1 MRIKN
6 QITAFGKSYKV
17 VPVICALLIGGL
29 MAHLIGATQA
39 APNNSIYL
47 SPASGSYQI
56 GDTVTLSVRENSGAT
71 NVNAVEADLS
81 YTAAQLQY
89 LSTDFTGTSFEL
101 AATSSGG
108 SGSVTIARATSNN
121 TLAGDHLIAAVSFK
135 VLASGSSAISFKS
148 SSALAGTSDSKSTN
162 ATTQGATLTLTTPPV
177 TPPPTPT
184 PTPPPAGGGS
194 TQTPA
199 PAPTA
204 APSGSKPAASS
215 KSVAV
220 TPSGSSTPVAL
231 SDNAN
236 AQVSAAATI
245 QPTQSAGDPITKAE
259 YFLNGKLVATA
270 TQPPYSYKLD
280 TPNLRNGKY
289 TLQVKTFYTSGK
301 IALTAHHIDVKNPL
315 SLKQLLLEAKHYAWA
330 FILPVLI
337 IAAFVYVR
345 FLRGKTGSWPRFG
358 SDGGSDTP
366 PADPDKHIQA
376 FMSGQAQVIAPG
388 SEPATIPSSTMP
400 TIKINN
406 TQLGKAKNPQPGSV
420 VEPNETKT

>member
-1 MRIKN
+1 
-6 QITAFGKSYKV
+6 
-17 VPVICALLIGGL
+17 
-29 MAHLIGATQA
+29 
-39 APNNSIYL
+39 
-47 SPASGSYQI
+47 
-56 GDTVTLSVRENSGAT
+56 
-71 NVNAVEADLS
+71 
-81 YTAAQLQY
+81 
-89 LSTDFTGTSFEL
+89 
-101 AATSSGG
+101 
-108 SGSVTIARATSNN
+108 
-121 TLAGDHLIAAVSFK
+121 
-135 VLASGSSAISFKS
+135 
-148 SSALAGTSDSKSTN
+148 
-162 ATTQGATLTLTTPPV
+162 
-177 TPPPTPT
+177 
-184 PTPPPAGGGS
+184 
-194 TQTPA
+194 
-199 PAPTA
+199 
-204 APSGSKPAASS
+204 
-215 KSVAV
+215 VAV